1 MEENSMR
8 YYVISD
14 MKLEYR
20 DAFVC
25 PEDEFDEKISNYSGY
40 FIVDTFDTAEEAE
53 IFCTHY
59 NNYDGE
65 SDVKCSCCSNGCV
78 MSAWEYAHW
87 NDKCAYQGK

>member
-1 MEENSMR
+1 MK

-20 DAFVC
+20 EAFVC
-25 PEDEFDEKISNYSGY
+25 PEDEVDEKISNYSGY

-53 IFCTHY
+53 SFCTHY

-65 SDVKCSCCSNGCV
+65 PCVKCSCCSNGCV
-78 MSAWEYAHW
+78 MSAWLYAHW
-87 NDKCAYQGK
+87 NDKCAYQGE

>member
-1 MEENSMR
+1 MR

-53 IFCTHY
+53 SFCAHY

-65 SDVKCSCCSNGCV
+65 PCVKCSCCSNGCV
-78 MSAWEYAHW
+78 MSAWLYAHW

>member
-1 MEENSMR
+1 MR

-25 PEDEFDEKISNYSGY
+25 PEDEVDEKTSNYSGY
-40 FIVDTFDTAEEAE
+40 VIVDTFDTAEEAE
-53 IFCTHY
+53 IFCTLY

-65 SDVKCSCCSNGCV
+65 PDVKCSCCSNGCV
-78 MSAWEYAHW
+78 MSAGEYAHW
-87 NDKCAYQGK
+87 NGKCAYQGK

>member
-1 MEENSMR
+1 MR

-25 PEDEFDEKISNYSGY
+25 LEDEFDEKISNYSGY
-40 FIVDTFDTAEEAE
+40 FIVDTFDTAEEVE

-65 SDVKCSCCSNGCV
+65 PDVKCSCCSNGCV